1 MINRLS
7 YRLIEFFRRHS
18 AAGQPLALVTVL
30 GTEGSTY
37 SKAGGQMMVAANGDF
52 LGMLS
57 GGCLES
63 DLAERAGKIM
73 SGTNAEVVTYDLR
86 DDDELFGLGIGC
98 EGLIRIL
105 IQPLTDSRDYQP
117 FTALLQQLEKKPC
130 VDFVLGDAQQDF
142 GSVRVW
148 APPRLLILGAGADV
162 DPLARICV
170 DLGFE
175 LVVTD
180 HRPAAIE
187 RIHAIPG
194 LSASCLA
201 AGAIGSQIDLRRF
214 DAAIVMSH
222 NLVADREYLHALANS
237 PVPYVGLLGPPRR
250 RDRLLTE
257 LGADADLF
265 EGRLHGPVGK
275 RIGGRGPGAVALEI
289 AAELQA
295 RFSTPA

>member
-1 MINRLS
+1 
-7 YRLIEFFRRHS
+7 
-18 AAGQPLALVTVL
+18 
-30 GTEGSTY
+30 
-37 SKAGGQMMVAANGDF
+37 MMVARNGDF

-63 DLAERAGKIM
+63 DLAERAVKVM
-73 SGTNAEVVTYDLR
+73 SGTDAEVVTYDLR

-105 IQPLTDSRDYQP
+105 IQPLTACQDYQP
-117 FTALLQQLEKKPC
+117 FTELLRQLEDKPY
-130 VDFVLGDAQQDF
+130 VDFVLGDGQQDF
-142 GSVRVW
+142 GSVCIW

-175 LVVTD
+175 LVVSD

-194 LSASCLA
+194 LTASCIT
-201 AGAIGSQIDLRRF
+201 AGDICSQIDLRRF

-222 NLVADREYLHALANS
+222 NLAADREYLHALANS

-257 LGADADLF
+257 LGATADLF

-295 RFSTPA
+295 RFSVPA